1 MDISRISLFN
11 LNDTPQENFQRFHV
25 ANTYWV
31 DATEEPTI
39 QQVQEAIQIFVKP
52 SVVSPYQAKTALM
65 YAGLYETVETMINAS
80 NNPILKIAWSSA
92 TEFNKNSTFIQTM
105 SQQLNLSEE
114 QVDVLF
120 LSASY
125 IK

>member
-1 MDISRISLFN
+1 MDIDKISLFN
-11 LNDTPQENFQRFHV
+11 NDSPIQENFQRFHV

-65 YAGLYETVETMINAS
+65 YTGLYETVETMINAS
-80 NNPILKIAWSSA
+80 NNPILKIAWNSA
-92 TEFNKNSTFIQTM
+92 TEFNKNSPLIQALA
-105 SQQLNLSEE
+105 QQLNLSEE